1 MLALNFSEYRIDFR
15 YKMNQYQSGLINRI
29 NSTLLSAN
37 FRINLRSCLMSNLQ
51 KFLSIRNKFFNNFHL
66 RFIIQ
71 FIWSFAP
78 NYTFTA
84 TSPLVCSRRLRIRP
98 LATSLYSFF
107 VSCVKFSRGTRTHI
121 HFSFYHHF
129 LPILC
134 CYFKNIIFC
143 LPPALATSWAET
155 RVAVWFRFAIK
166 VTPIRY

>member
-29 NSTLLSAN
+29 DSTLLSAN

-98 LATSLYSFF
+98 LATSLYSFLLVALNF
-107 VSCVKFSRGTRTHI
+107 REVHVLTFTFHSI
-121 HFSFYHHF
+121 
-129 LPILC
+129 
-134 CYFKNIIFC
+134 IIFC
-143 LPPALATSWAET
+143 LFCVAISKISFSVFLQPSQPPGPK
-155 RVAVWFRFAIK
+155 RVSPFDFVSL
-166 VTPIRY
+166 